1 MRLRGIAWG
10 LPNLCQK
17 GGICDI
23 PLQSVNSDTANIT
36 VDKSRDA
43 SKYPEK
49 PLTSVLG

>member
-1 MRLRGIAWG
+1 M
-10 LPNLCQK
+10 
-17 GGICDI
+17 

-49 PLTSVLG
+49 PLTSAFRFMEEYNAVLQTHSC